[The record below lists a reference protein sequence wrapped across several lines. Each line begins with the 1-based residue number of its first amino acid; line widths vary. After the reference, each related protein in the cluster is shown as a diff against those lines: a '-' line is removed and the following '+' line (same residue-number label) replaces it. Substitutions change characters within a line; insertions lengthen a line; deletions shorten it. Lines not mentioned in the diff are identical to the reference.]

1 MWLKREVVFTQGC
14 SALSQVWS
22 LTPNIFFRFST
33 FNDRCKECIVS
44 VKHMVKGGIILFER
58 CHGTYA
64 PSALH
69 LMVFLFRC
77 SSGSNLKGNLGGP
90 SRVMCELKNPF
101 KVPGPSHG
109 SCWREQNCLSL
120 WGPDALICR
129 IYNFF
134 YKDQK
139 EKNWGLVAWPV
150 SALGWLCIR
159 RIPLDEIGV
168 VRPPEKKVVNHGVC
182 ALTQLATMAK
192 MQAIEAATLQHQI

>member
-1 MWLKREVVFTQGC
+1 
-14 SALSQVWS
+14 
-22 LTPNIFFRFST
+22 
-33 FNDRCKECIVS
+33 
-44 VKHMVKGGIILFER
+44 
-58 CHGTYA
+58 
-64 PSALH
+64 
-69 LMVFLFRC
+69 
-77 SSGSNLKGNLGGP
+77 
-90 SRVMCELKNPF
+90 MCELKNPF

-168 VRPPEKKVVNHGVC
+168 VRPPEKGRKSRRMCINTTCYYGKNAGYYSNYSPVPNISNALVKTNTVPKRQNKVITFLSLNLLRRHFHEWLKGTTKTS
-182 ALTQLATMAK
+182 LKNT
-192 MQAIEAATLQHQI
+192 